1 MDDIP
6 ECIKLALPGR
16 VSGDILNAAKKLD
29 RVEEIRLHS
38 GRRATLT
45 SFGKNVATPAV
56 LNRSEM
62 DSVLMRLCEGSVY
75 AYRDTISEGYISLR
89 GGIRVGVCGRAAL
102 SGGKICGV
110 YDIDTLV
117 IRIPHPSPP
126 LGKEIIELMNESGFT
141 NGVLIYS
148 PPGVGKTTLLR
159 SLAVM
164 LSSGKEAR
172 RVSVID
178 TRGELAY
185 SLSAPTLCVDLL
197 SGYPKHVGLLLA
209 SRTLGPE
216 VMICDE
222 IGSRA
227 EAEAICE
234 AHNCGVPLIATAHA
248 SSVRELLGR
257 AGMGLL
263 HRAGTFGAYVGIKRS
278 GKFSFVYDICKREDA
293 DIAYLESRG

>member
-1 MDDIP
+1 MSELP
-6 ECIKLALPGR
+6 ECIKLSLPSR
-16 VSGDILNAAKKLD
+16 VRAEIINAAKKLD
-29 RVEEIRLHS
+29 RVEEIRLHC
-38 GRRATLT
+38 GRRTTLT
-45 SFGKNVATPAV
+45 SLGKNVATPTV
-56 LNRSEM
+56 LTRGEM
-62 DSVLMRLCEGSVY
+62 DSVLMHLCEGSVY
-75 AYRDTISEGYISLR
+75 AYRDTIAEGYISLR
-89 GGIRVGVCGRAAL
+89 GGIRVGVCGRAAI

-110 YDIDTLV
+110 YDIDTLI

-126 LGKEIIELMNESGFT
+126 IGKEIVDLMLESGFT

-159 SLAVM
+159 SLAIL
-164 LSSGKEAR
+164 LSSGKDAK

-185 SLSAPTLCVDLL
+185 SLDSPTLCIDLL
-197 SGYPKHVGLLLA
+197 SGYPKHVGLTLA

-257 AGMGLL
+257 AGMGML
-263 HRAGTFGAYVGIKRS
+263 HRAGTFGAYVGIRRS
-278 GKFSFVYDICKREDA
+278 GNYSFFYDICKREDA
-293 DIAYLESRG
+293 DIAYLGPHG

>member
-1 MDDIP
+1 
-6 ECIKLALPGR
+6 
-16 VSGDILNAAKKLD
+16 
-29 RVEEIRLHS
+29 
-38 GRRATLT
+38 LT
-45 SFGKNVATPAV
+45 SLGKNVATPTVLTRGEMDAV
-56 LNRSEM
+56 L
-62 DSVLMRLCEGSVY
+62 LHLCEGSVY
-75 AYRDTISEGYISLR
+75 AYRDTIAEGYISLR

-110 YDIDTLV
+110 YDIDTLI

-126 LGKEIIELMNESGFT
+126 IGKEIVDLMLESGFT

-159 SLAVM
+159 SLAVL
-164 LSSGKEAR
+164 LSSGKDAK

-185 SLSAPTLCVDLL
+185 SLDSPTLCIDLL
-197 SGYPKHVGLLLA
+197 SGYPKHVGLTLA

-257 AGMGLL
+257 AGMGML
-263 HRAGTFGAYVGIKRS
+263 HRAGTFGAYVGIRRS
-278 GKFSFVYDICKREDA
+278 GNYSFFYDICKREDA
-293 DIAYLESRG
+293 DIAYLGPRG

>member
-1 MDDIP
+1 MNEIP
-6 ECIKLALPGR
+6 ESVKIALPSR
-16 VSGDILNAAKKLD
+16 VRLEIINAAKKLD
-29 RVEEIRLHS
+29 RVEEIRLHC
-38 GRRATLT
+38 GRRVTLT
-45 SFGKNVATPAV
+45 SLGKNIATPAV
-56 LNRSEM
+56 LTRSEM
-62 DSVLMRLCEGSVY
+62 DAVLMHLCEGSVY
-75 AYRDTISEGYISLR
+75 AYRDTIAEGYISLR

-126 LGKEIIELMNESGFT
+126 LGKEIVELMNDCGFT
-141 NGVLIYS
+141 SGVLIYS

-164 LSSGKEAR
+164 LASGKDAR

-185 SLSAPTLCVDLL
+185 SLDSPTLCIDLL
-197 SGYPKHVGLLLA
+197 SGYPKDVGLTLA

-222 IGSRA
+222 IGSLA

-257 AGMGLL
+257 SGMGLL
-263 HRAGTFGAYVGIKRS
+263 HRSGTFGAYVGISRL
-278 GKFSFVYDICKREDA
+278 GKFAFSYDICKREDA
-293 DIAYLESRG
+293 DIAYLGPRG

>member
-1 MDDIP
+1 MSEIP
-6 ECIKLALPGR
+6 ECIKLSLPPR
-16 VSGDILNAAKKLD
+16 VSADIINAAKKLE
-29 RVEEIRLHS
+29 RVEEIRLHC

-45 SFGKNVATPAV
+45 SIGKNIATPVILTRGEIDRV
-56 LNRSEM
+56 LT
-62 DSVLMRLCEGSVY
+62 RLCEGSVY
-75 AYRDTISEGYISLR
+75 AYRDTIAEGYISLR

-110 YDIDTLV
+110 YDIDTLAV
-117 IRIPHPSPP
+117 RIPHPSPP
-126 LGKEIIELMNESGFT
+126 LGREIIELMSESGFT
-141 NGVLIYS
+141 SGVLIYS

-159 SLAVM
+159 SIAVM
-164 LSSGKEAR
+164 LSSGKDAR

-185 SLSAPTLCVDLL
+185 SLDSPNLCIDLL
-197 SGYPKHVGLLLA
+197 SGYPKHLGLALA
-209 SRTLGPE
+209 SRTLGSE
-216 VMICDE
+216 VIICDE

-248 SSVRELLGR
+248 ASVRELLGR
-257 AGMGLL
+257 AGIGML
-263 HRAGTFGAYVGIKRS
+263 HRAGTFGAYVGISRS
-278 GKFSFVYDICKREDA
+278 GRFSFSYDICKREDA